1 MCGPLHNWGK
11 NLSRE
16 VFSPGTDA
24 GIGDAKKFVPSLD
37 DHGFV
42 GPDLKGSGQ
51 DRADRRKGHRPDF
64 SSTSDQFTNRFAA
77 LTYLTNDCRCLQ
89 LCRPVEVE
97 VVLTSFFES

>member
-1 MCGPLHNWGK
+1 MCGRLHNWGK

-51 DRADRRKGHRPDF
+51 DRADRRKATRGIDPISPRP
-64 SSTSDQFTNRFAA
+64 
-77 LTYLTNDCRCLQ
+77 LTNSQ
-89 LCRPVEVE
+89 I
-97 VVLTSFFES
+97 VLLPLLT